1 MNPKH
6 GAFAAA
12 REFSKNVL
20 GDCRIL
26 RRELQNDDE
35 SKIALEETAHFLAQL
50 AQEMLAGVAPQ
61 PERPGASLSDLG
73 LRAPEPTAA
82 PQPQD
87 EQSAAAALLAKLGA
101 V

>member
-12 REFSKNVL
+12 NEFARNVM
-20 GDCRIL
+20 GDARIL
-26 RRELQNDDE
+26 RREIQNDPDGQ
-35 SKIALEETAHFLAQL
+35 IVLEETARFLGQL

-61 PERPGASLSDLG
+61 PERPGRPLADMVQH
-73 LRAPEPTAA
+73 PEPQQA

-87 EQSAAAALLAKLGA
+87 EQSAAAALLSKYGA
-101 V
+101 